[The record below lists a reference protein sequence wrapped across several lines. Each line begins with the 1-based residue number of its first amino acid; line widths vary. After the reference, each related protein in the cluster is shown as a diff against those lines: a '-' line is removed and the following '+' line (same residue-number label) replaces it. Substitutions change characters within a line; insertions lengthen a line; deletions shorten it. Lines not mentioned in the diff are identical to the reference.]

1 MIIHSCTLQG
11 KRDYQEDRYFIRNRL
26 HKYTLVD
33 NNVSESENLSNF
45 PIDVLGIFDGHGGHH
60 ISDTL
65 SKILP
70 RYFYKQNIFQD
81 NMPKPHQTYT
91 DYIKPCDLVS
101 HHVHNCEICR
111 KNLIKSL
118 ENFEQKQETYNKI
131 ENFIPNTNIIETY
144 NSFDLNE
151 SFENISPSQK
161 NLLIVILY
169 GILIILISDL
179 IIKEE

>member
-1 MIIHSCTLQG
+1 MSNKLNYSNLDDAWGIPELKESKSEIDQPLT
-11 KRDYQEDRYFIRNRL
+11 KRFNYQKPSN
-26 HKYTLVD
+26 K
-33 NNVSESENLSNF
+33 ENILTINSNEISK
-45 PIDVLGIFDGHGGHH
+45 PLKHG
-60 ISDTL
+60 
-65 SKILP
+65 
-70 RYFYKQNIFQD
+70 F
-81 NMPKPHQTYT
+81 KPVQETYT

-118 ENFEQKQETYNKI
+118 ENFEQKQETNNKI